1 MDWSFYCRPEQGNRE
16 NSEDLHM
23 EGDRKEAKTSSSIDW
38 ISYTSIEQGEN
49 CEKICMQMDGMDEV
63 RDGNI
68 DKHEEKEG
76 ICGLG
81 SDQILAI
88 LECLP
93 IRSVIAFG
101 MTCRRFRGIADS
113 DAMWSLICRREWG
126 SKTVDSWP
134 CLGVNTGLGWKE
146 LYRKM
151 LVLGSITWRRLHQ
164 GDILPSARASH
175 SMATL
180 SNNFLIFG
188 GGQDGGEFG
197 IFYAVLFSLFTFLLN
212 H

>member
-1 MDWSFYCRPEQGNRE
+1 
-16 NSEDLHM
+16 
-23 EGDRKEAKTSSSIDW
+23 
-38 ISYTSIEQGEN
+38 
-49 CEKICMQMDGMDEV
+49 MDEG

-88 LECLP
+88 LEYLP
-93 IRSVIAFG
+93 IRSVIAFS
-101 MTCRRFRGIADS
+101 MTSKRFQGIADS

-134 CLGVNTGLGWKE
+134 CLGVKTGLGWKE

-151 LVLGSITWRRLHQ
+151 LALGSITWHRLHQ

-188 GGQDGGEFG
+188 GGQDGGEFI
-197 IFYAVLFSLFTFLLN
+197 IFYAVLFSLFTYLLN